1 MALALTAEL
10 MADRDAAST
19 GSSLPVEADLVARTK
34 RGDDKAFAELVRMYQ
49 NRIFNFVL
57 ARIRQHQQAEDVTQE
72 VLVKAY
78 FSLSKLRE
86 PAKFKSWIFSIAHN
100 HLRDMLRKRQL
111 DIADVEGSHIEH
123 YVDPATPENELRRRQ
138 SQEAVWNALVKLKP
152 EQREI
157 LVLCDIEGLSYR
169 EIAEIMRVPLGTV
182 QSRIFY
188 ARRKLRGIL
197 SDEFAYKGEE

>member
-1 MALALTAEL
+1 MT
-10 MADRDAAST
+10 DRDAASM
-19 GSSLPVEADLVARTK
+19 GSSLPVEAELVARTK
-34 RGDDKAFAELVRMYQ
+34 RGDDDAFAELVRMYQ
-49 NRIFNFVL
+49 NRVFNFVL
-57 ARIRQHQQAEDVTQE
+57 ARVRHRQQAEDVTQE

-78 FSLSKLRE
+78 FSLGKLRE
-86 PAKFKSWIFSIAHN
+86 PGKFKSWIFSIAHN
-100 HLRDMLRKRQL
+100 HLRDLLRKRKL
-111 DIADVEGSHIEH
+111 EIADVEEGYTEH
-123 YVDPATPENELRRRQ
+123 YVDPSTPESELKRQ
-138 SQEAVWNALVKLKP
+138 RAQEDAWNALAKLKP

-197 SDEFAYKGEE
+197 AGEFAYKGDES